1 MIRAALALLAFTL
14 PAAAQEVSDC
24 GDYRTD
30 ARNIPEPWEAST
42 RSFANGDVRLV
53 LLDTIEPAAA
63 PYHLMIL
70 SPPYDE
76 VGGRQCK
83 VLSRENQSGW
93 AGMDFDQLEAGYDPA
108 LGLSFTLPAMIWL
121 PEKNFVNST
130 VLTMTLNQSTGHITV
145 SQQLGNE

>member
-1 MIRAALALLAFTL
+1 MRAALALLALSL
-14 PAAAQEVSDC
+14 PATAQEVSDC
-24 GDYRTD
+24 GDWRTQ

-63 PYHLMIL
+63 PTHLMIL
-70 SPPYDE
+70 SPPFDE
-76 VGGRQCK
+76 LGSRQCK
-83 VLSRENQSGW
+83 VLSREGQAGW
-93 AGMDFDQLEAGYDPA
+93 AGMQFERLEAGYDPA
-108 LGLSFTLPAMIWL
+108 RGLTFTLPAMIWL

-130 VLTMTLNQSTGHITV
+130 LLSITLNQSTGEITV